1 MTNDGLEKYQ
11 QSDYLCSLE
20 ISNHLHEPWPYDHL
34 SHSCLGNKDPFLSS
48 FSRVGINMEIYFVP
62 SIENLIDQF
71 HSSRTGKRGKK
82 MLDNVRSQRINQIK
96 KACEANE
103 Y

>member
-1 MTNDGLEKYQ
+1 
-11 QSDYLCSLE
+11 
-20 ISNHLHEPWPYDHL
+20 
-34 SHSCLGNKDPFLSS
+34 
-48 FSRVGINMEIYFVP
+48 MEIYFVP

-71 HSSRTGKRGKK
+71 HSSRTGKLGTK